1 MITTNDN
8 LTLYLHCHQL
18 MFRTL
23 LTSFITKS
31 TEESSEQYWAGL
43 VTASKVCTWGS
54 GSWCPTDVNTKL
66 SQAAVFILHR
76 PKKDSTYRTGVRIVF
91 LSTMIHIKPGNSINW
106 GAHLLCHNKCVKRLK
121 FLTLMLIGYL
131 EYLTW
136 VYLDLQYKLFAFPNR
151 NIVFTLQS
159 WCKGPRCEDRG
170 PPPPGHSDTGIIS
183 WGWSFVVTTLGHLC
197 PALSG
202 AGNTTQHLFLFLF
215 CAKKALREDYEDS
228 LIIFPQ

>member
-1 MITTNDN
+1 MAPGLVLKLNTSVKHFTLHPFVWIKPNLFCLSVSLLIFCHKLPILGQSLSVPLVYIVNTESSLLQFMITTNDN

-31 TEESSEQYWAGL
+31 TEESSEQNWAGL

-76 PKKDSTYRTGVRIVF
+76 PKKDYTFRTGVRIVF

-121 FLTLMLIGYL
+121 FLTLMWSL
-131 EYLTW
+131 EEIW
-136 VYLDLQYKLFAFPNR
+136 
-151 NIVFTLQS
+151 
-159 WCKGPRCEDRG
+159 
-170 PPPPGHSDTGIIS
+170 
-183 WGWSFVVTTLGHLC
+183 
-197 PALSG
+197 
-202 AGNTTQHLFLFLF
+202 
-215 CAKKALREDYEDS
+215 
-228 LIIFPQ
+228 